1 MNRTLPLIALLLG
14 ALTSTLNAQTL
25 LDVSLAWDP
34 NPETDIAG
42 YRLYYGTEPRV
53 YSAPVDVIGQ
63 VTTGVVPGLLPGVTY
78 FFAATAY
85 NTAGL
90 ESDYSDE
97 ISYTTPAIPGR
108 PTGLRAQGVI
118 RSTAPPTP

>member
-14 ALTSTLNAQTL
+14 ALTSTLNAQT

-42 YRLYYGTEPRV
+42 YRLYYGTEPGV
-53 YSAPVDVIGQ
+53 YSAPVDVGN
-63 VTTGVVPGLLPGVTY
+63 VVTGVVPGLSPGTLY
-78 FFAATAY
+78 YFAATAY
-85 NTAGL
+85 NTSGL
-90 ESDYSDE
+90 ESDFSDE
-97 ISYTTPAIPGR
+97 ISYTTPFIPGR